1 MRRRIVSL
9 LRNLLRKQAAEQALD
24 DELGSSVELLTE
36 EKMKEGLSHSEAR
49 RQVLMELGGVEQV
62 KEEVRAIR
70 AGRLL
75 EDFAK
80 DVRYPFRTL
89 AKSPGFTAVIIV
101 SVALGIA
108 ANATVFSV
116 ANGLLW
122 GVLPV
127 KDPGRIVMF
136 SEGKSFSYPDYLDYQ
151 EQTTG
156 VFEGG
161 VAAHFPLVPAS
172 LGGVGEP
179 ERVWGQVVSG
189 NYFSILGVN
198 MVLGRPILPEEDRLM
213 GRDHVVVLSHSL
225 WQRRFGADAGI
236 LGRDVVLNGQ
246 RNTVVGVAPPGFHG
260 SEHGIVSDFWVP
272 LSMVEQI
279 MPDLT
284 MPGGGSTKRGNA
296 WLLLN
301 ARLKPGV
308 SRAQAV
314 VAVNLVKKRL
324 DDAYRK
330 DEKHHD
336 TITLQTAGGLIA
348 RSVTSA
354 DALMVVLM
362 IVVALVLLVACA
374 NVANLLLARATGRQK
389 EIGIRLAMGAGRGRL
404 IRQLL
409 TESLILALAGGSAGL
424 VLTAG
429 AARAISSF
437 RLPAPVPVVFD
448 FNVNMRVALF
458 TVGLSLVTALLFGL
472 VPALQATRPD
482 LLNALKEG
490 SAVSGR
496 AGRSGLRNTLV
507 VVQIALSLVL
517 LTAAGLFLRS
527 LRNASSIDIG
537 FKPDNIL
544 VMRVDPKL
552 NNYSP
557 ERTLQFL
564 IQLRDR
570 VSALPGVRSVSFVNL
585 VPLSIAG
592 NGRDFDVDATKD
604 RSAQSV
610 NADVYSVSSGYFQTM
625 GIPLLSGRDFGLQG
639 NNQNLAIINQN
650 MAGHLFPKQDP
661 IGRLV
666 RADNTSYTV
675 IGVARNSKSRTVGE
689 RPVNCAYLFL
699 DATAGKSGS
708 FFGIS
713 TLVKTSVDPRRLDR
727 PVRAQIAA
735 LDPNMAV
742 FNTETMQEHLNESLL
757 LPRISAWLLGSFGAV
772 GLTLGAIGLY
782 GVMSYS
788 VRRRTH
794 EIGVRM
800 ALGARP
806 GALLAMVLRQGL
818 ALTGVGLA
826 IGLSVAVAVGRF
838 SASLLYGIS
847 GTDLITFL
855 TVPAVLVAAA
865 LVAIV
870 IPARRAAQV
879 DPIVALRNE

>member
-1 MRRRIVSL
+1 MPRRILSL
-9 LRNLLRKQAAEQALD
+9 FRNLLRKDTAEQALD
-24 DELGSSVELLTE
+24 DELRSSVELLTQ
-36 EKMKEGLSHSEAR
+36 EKIDDGFSPSEAR
-49 RQVLMELGGVEQV
+49 RQALIELGGVEQV

-70 AGRLL
+70 AGRFL

-80 DVRYPFRTL
+80 DVRYAFRTL
-89 AKSPGFTAVIIV
+89 AKSPGFTAVILI

-127 KDPGRIVMF
+127 KDPGRMVMF
-136 SEGKSFSYPDYLDYQ
+136 SEGKSFSYPDYLDYR
-151 EQTTG
+151 EQTTD

-161 VAAHFPLVPAS
+161 VAAHFPLIPAS

-198 MVLGRPILPEEDRLM
+198 MALGRPILPEEDRLM
-213 GRDHVVVLSHSL
+213 GRDHVAVLSHSL

-246 RNTVVGVAPPGFHG
+246 RYTVVGVAPAGFHG
-260 SEHGIVSDFWVP
+260 SERGIVSDFWVP
-272 LSMVEQI
+272 LPMVEVI

-284 MPGGGSTKRGNA
+284 MPGGGSTKRGNP
-296 WLLLN
+296 WLLLD
-301 ARLKPGV
+301 ARLKPKV

-324 DDAYRK
+324 DDTYRK

-336 TITLQTAGGLIA
+336 AITLQTAGGLIA
-348 RSVTSA
+348 ASVTPA
-354 DALMVVLM
+354 YALMAVLM
-362 IVVALVLLVACA
+362 VVVALVLLVACA

-409 TESLILALAGGSAGL
+409 TESFLLALAGASVGFLLA
-424 VLTAG
+424 TG

-437 RLPAPVPVVFD
+437 RLPAPIPVVFD
-448 FNVNMRVALF
+448 FNVDMRVALF

-472 VPALQATRPD
+472 VPALRATRPD
-482 LLNALKEG
+482 LVGALKEG

-496 AGRSGLRNTLV
+496 AGRSGMRNTLV
-507 VVQIALSLVL
+507 IVQVALSLVL

-537 FKPDNIL
+537 FKPANIL
-544 VMRVDPKL
+544 VLRVDPKIH
-552 NNYSP
+552 NYSP
-557 ERTLQFL
+557 ERTVQFL
-564 IQLRDR
+564 SQLRDR
-570 VSALPGVRSVSFVNL
+570 VSALPGVRSASFVNL
-585 VPLSIAG
+585 VPLSLAG
-592 NGRDFDVDATKD
+592 NGRNFDVDATKD
-604 RSAQSV
+604 RPAQSV
-610 NADVYSVSSGYFQTM
+610 NADVYGVFSGYFQTM
-625 GIPLLSGRDFGLQG
+625 GIPLLRGRDFELQA
-639 NNQNLAIINQN
+639 NKQDVAIINET
-650 MAGHLFPKQDP
+650 MAGHLFPNQDP

-666 RADNTSYTV
+666 RADKDSYTV
-675 IGVARNSKSRTVGE
+675 IGVVRNSKSRTVGE
-689 RPVNCAYLFL
+689 GPVNCAYLFL
-699 DATAGKSGS
+699 DVALGKGVL

-727 PVRAQIAA
+727 PVREQIAA

-757 LPRISAWLLGSFGAV
+757 LPRLSAWLLGSFGAV

-794 EIGVRM
+794 EIGVRV

-806 GALLAMVLRQGL
+806 GTVLAMVLRQGL
-818 ALTGVGLA
+818 ALTSVGLA
-826 IGLSVAVAVGRF
+826 IGLSIAVAVGRLA
-838 SASLLYGIS
+838 ASLLYGIS

-870 IPARRAAQV
+870 IPARRAARV
-879 DPIVALRNE
+879 DPVVALRNE

>member
-1 MRRRIVSL
+1 MF
-9 LRNLLRKQAAEQALD
+9 RNLLRKDTVEQALA
-24 DELGSSVELLTE
+24 DELQSSVELLTE
-36 EKMKEGLSHSEAR
+36 EKIQAGLSPSAAR
-49 RQVLMELGGVEQV
+49 REALMELGGVEQV

-70 AGRLL
+70 VGRFL
-75 EDFAK
+75 EDFAQ
-80 DVRYPFRTL
+80 DLRFALRTM
-89 AKSPGFTAVIIV
+89 AKSPGFTAAIII

-108 ANATVFSV
+108 ANATIFSV

-127 KDPGRIVMF
+127 KDPGRMVMF
-136 SEGKSFSYPDYLDYQ
+136 SEGTSFPYPDYLDYQ
-151 EQTTG
+151 EQTTD

-172 LGGVGEP
+172 LGGAGEP

-198 MVLGRPILPEEDRLM
+198 MALGRPILPGEDRLM
-213 GRDHVVVLSHSL
+213 GRDHVAVLGHSL

-246 RNTVVGVAPPGFHG
+246 RYAVVGVAPAGFHG
-260 SEHGIVSDFWVP
+260 SERGIVSQFWVP
-272 LSMVEQI
+272 ISMVEVI
-279 MPDLT
+279 MPHLT
-284 MPGGGSTKRGNA
+284 MPGGGSTKRDNA

-308 SRAQAV
+308 SRAQAAV
-314 VAVNLVKKRL
+314 VVNLVKKRL
-324 DDAYRK
+324 DDTYRK

-336 TITLQTAGGLIA
+336 AITLQTAGGLIGG
-348 RSVTSA
+348 SVTPA
-354 DALMVVLM
+354 YALMAVLMVV
-362 IVVALVLLVACA
+362 VGLVLLVACA
-374 NVANLLLARATGRQK
+374 NVANLLLARATERQK
-389 EIGIRLAMGAGRGRL
+389 EIGIRLAIGARRGRL

-409 TESLILALAGGSAGL
+409 TESLLLALAGAGL
-424 VLTAG
+424 GFLMAAG
-429 AARAISSF
+429 AARAVSSF
-437 RLPAPVPVVFD
+437 RLPAPIPIVFD
-448 FNVNMRVALF
+448 FNVDLHVATF
-458 TVGLSLVTALLFGL
+458 TVGLSLLTALLFGL
-472 VPALQATRPD
+472 VPALRATRPD
-482 LLNALKEG
+482 LVGALKEG

-496 AGRSGLRNTLV
+496 AGRFGMRNTLV
-507 VVQIALSLVL
+507 TVQVALSLVL

-527 LRNASSIDIG
+527 LGNAVSIDVG

-544 VMRVDPKL
+544 VTRVDPRVHS
-552 NNYSP
+552 YSS

-564 IQLRDR
+564 SQLRER
-570 VSALPGVRSVSFVNL
+570 VSALPGVRSVSFVDL
-585 VPLSIAG
+585 VPLSLAG
-592 NGRDFDVDATKD
+592 TGRNFDVDVTKD
-604 RSAQSV
+604 RPAQSV
-610 NADVYSVSSGYFQTM
+610 NADVYGISSGYFQTM
-625 GIPLLSGRDFGLQG
+625 GIPFLSGRDFDVQA
-639 NNQNLAIINQN
+639 NNQNLAIINQT
-650 MAGHLFPKQDP
+650 MAGRLFPNQDP

-666 RADNTSYTV
+666 RADKASYTV
-675 IGVARNSKSRTVGE
+675 IGVVRNSKSRAVGE
-689 RPVNCAYLFL
+689 GPVNCAYLFL
-699 DATAGKSGS
+699 DVTPANGGN

-727 PVRAQIAA
+727 PVREQIAA

-742 FNTETMQEHLNESLL
+742 FNTETMQEHISESLL

-772 GLTLGAIGLY
+772 GLILGVIGLY

-794 EIGVRM
+794 EIGIRM

-806 GALLAMVLRQGL
+806 GSVLAAILRQGL
-818 ALTGVGLA
+818 ALTSVGLT
-826 IGLSVAVAVGRF
+826 IGLVIAVAVGRL

-855 TVPAVLVAAA
+855 TVPTVLFAAA

-870 IPARRAAQV
+870 IPARRAARL
-879 DPIVALRNE
+879 DPLVALRDE